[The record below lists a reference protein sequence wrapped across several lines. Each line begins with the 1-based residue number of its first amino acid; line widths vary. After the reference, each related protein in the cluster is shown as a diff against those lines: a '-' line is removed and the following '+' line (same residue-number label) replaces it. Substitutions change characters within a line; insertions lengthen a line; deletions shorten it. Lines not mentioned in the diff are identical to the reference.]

1 MAVEHILF
9 KTPDIPAAVRPS
21 HSALPSL
28 QTVSNRAQVCTT
40 VSVTI
45 AASPRLYTVFE
56 LPRITV
62 SRCVLICATAVRFI
76 VIKGTDILIPAGI
89 TIGPL
94 TREEAV
100 FKVPNIY
107 ISSQRRVRT
116 PGFGAATVS
125 FTIFEVSDIRGA
137 IHIGIS
143 ALAVFF
149 VVFKIAS
156 IFTTIC
162 VGIGALAI
170 LFVVSP
176 VANVFIATSQLV

>member
-1 MAVEHILF
+1 M
-9 KTPDIPAAVRPS
+9 
-21 HSALPSL
+21 
-28 QTVSNRAQVCTT
+28 
-40 VSVTI
+40 
-45 AASPRLYTVFE
+45 
-56 LPRITV
+56 
-62 SRCVLICATAVRFI
+62 ICATAVRFI

-107 ISSQRRVRT
+107 ISSQCRVRP

-176 VANVFIATSQLV
+176 VANVFITTSQLV